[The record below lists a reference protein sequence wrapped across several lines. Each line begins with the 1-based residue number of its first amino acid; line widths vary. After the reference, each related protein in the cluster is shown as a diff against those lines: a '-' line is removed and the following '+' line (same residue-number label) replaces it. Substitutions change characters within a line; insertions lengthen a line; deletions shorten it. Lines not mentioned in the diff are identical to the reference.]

1 MSEQMQIQTLDLD
14 VTTLQQSIDAF
25 KVFNDKVQISI
36 DDGSFVMQ
44 QIDPS
49 HVCMTRLSMFTDSKI
64 KAEFGISTEKLAK
77 ALAYLEACSM
87 TIDDKVE
94 KITMT
99 DGISTYTIQTED
111 LGYEIPKYPTVNF
124 TNYLKIKDIQNLKY
138 RYKQLDYDYVEHI
151 VKDGKL
157 VLSTNDGQNK
167 TEIKL
172 DAEIIQTDELKALYT
187 LEYLQSF
194 VKTIP
199 AKIGEIELRFSS
211 RTPLE
216 YTVNL
221 SKGTLQFIMAPR
233 VYDEVEEV

>member
-1 MSEQMQIQTLDLD
+1 
-14 VTTLQQSIDAF
+14 
-25 KVFNDKVQISI
+25 
-36 DDGSFVMQ
+36 
-44 QIDPS
+44 
-49 HVCMTRLSMFTDSKI
+49 MTRLSMFTDSKI
-64 KAEFGISTEKLAK
+64 KAEFGISTERLAK
-77 ALAYLEACSM
+77 ALGYLESCSM
-87 TIDDKVE
+87 SIDEKIE
-94 KITMT
+94 KITIT

-111 LGYEIPKYPTVNF
+111 LAYEIPKYPTINF

-138 RYKQLDYDYVEHI
+138 RYKQLEYDHVGHI

-157 VLSTNDGQNK
+157 VLSTKDGQNI

-199 AKIGEIELRFSS
+199 AKIGEIEIRFGS
-211 RTPLE
+211 RVPIE

-221 SKGTLQFIMAPR
+221 PKGTLQFIMAPR
-233 VYDEVEEV
+233 IYDEEDEEA